1 MLWLSKNIYKTLNA
15 QKTPQQFIL
24 TGNLWGVY
32 CKYFR
37 EFWPYD
43 NGTTL
48 YMLDGHIN
56 HNMLP
61 FK

>member
-15 QKTPQQFIL
+15 QKTPNSSFSQA
-24 TGNLWGVY
+24 TYGVSIASISEN
-32 CKYFR
+32 FDLMTMA
-37 EFWPYD
+37 PH
-43 NGTTL
+43 